1 MMISFQNL
9 VEIKIQG
16 AGCTKIFQKA
26 GRSSIG
32 LSVTDAGKVH
42 WFTCALIC
50 TRNDD
55 KNG

>member
-32 LSVTDAGKVH
+32 LSVTDGEKVH
-42 WFTCALIC
+42 WFTCALISMHSE
-50 TRNDD
+50 
-55 KNG
+55 